1 MGWLFPYH
9 TTTKEILVQDL
20 INPKRLSDASPWE
33 LQAHSLR
40 GNNLWLLYRHKTKP
54 MHLIGLDLIAYD
66 KTSGTYGHKDMDE
79 SVHPYYYDCPKSW
92 LKIVAG
98 EEAPS
103 EGSQKWRDAVAA
115 RYAAKKEVTKLKAGM
130 KVLCNGQTYTL
141 MERLNRANTW
151 RVAGVGGYF
160 RMTRK
165 TIDQGLVKD
174 SI

>member
-20 INPKRLSDASPWE
+20 IRPSRLTESAPWT

-40 GNNLWLLYRHKTKP
+40 DSRLWLLYRHKTKP

-103 EGSQKWRDAVAA
+103 EGSQKWRDTA
-115 RYAAKKEVTKLKAGM
+115 RAQQAKPKAPEPESGR
-130 KVLCNGQTYTL
+130 VITCNGQQYTL
-141 MERLNRANTW
+141 LEKIPRTRQW
-151 RVAGVGGYF
+151 RVQGVGGMY
-160 RMTRK
+160 RMTTRDISRCIEREQ
-165 TIDQGLVKD
+165 T
-174 SI
+174 